1 MKRFEI
7 WNKYVFDF
15 QLFETIRSF
24 GDSIYHG
31 KIHIKEAQK
40 KQTNLLE
47 NIVNFSNKSRPRSK
61 KVRIKNK
68 ILLIVYLLFMKAGN

>member
-1 MKRFEI
+1 M
-7 WNKYVFDF
+7 FDF

-31 KIHIKEAQK
+31 KIHIKEAEK
-40 KQTNLLE
+40 KQTNLLG

-61 KVRIKNK
+61 NVRIKNK

>member
-1 MKRFEI
+1 M
-7 WNKYVFDF
+7 FDF

-31 KIHIKEAQK
+31 KIHIKEAEK

-47 NIVNFSNKSRPRSK
+47 NIVNFSNTSRPRSK

>member
-31 KIHIKEAQK
+31 KIHIKEAEK